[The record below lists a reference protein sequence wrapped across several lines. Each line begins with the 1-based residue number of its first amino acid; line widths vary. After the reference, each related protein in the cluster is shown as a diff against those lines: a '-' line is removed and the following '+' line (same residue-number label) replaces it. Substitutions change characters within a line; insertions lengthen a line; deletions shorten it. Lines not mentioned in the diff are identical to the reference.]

1 MPIDLPPDAPVG
13 PPEPPSAVWIHRLG
27 WAVLVVAIVRV
38 ILVAGRL
45 MWFTAPMA
53 DELEQ
58 AAAVRHSG
66 AWHLIVDSYCCWT
79 GRWSGIG
86 IFFSLEALPN
96 FRDWYPWLL
105 IATQVTVPIAVYALL
120 SAAFGGRLRRWTCAV
135 LALGLTAVHW
145 DGDINLWDSYY
156 WLTGAV
162 ENRLSLS
169 LGMFTLAGLLRSRG
183 TVGRSRW
190 SVAGLAVLAAL
201 TTGMHQLY
209 GLYLLGILAIGT
221 GLTWWTGSA
230 NRGAWTVTMA
240 SAAAGFA
247 ANLLS
252 PGNATRLAFERP
264 PHELWWFKSLL
275 QWWKVLFVRWL
286 GDVKLWLATMVIL
299 CHPAAAAA
307 APAWLRARRY
317 LVASLAVAAVGI
329 LFLSVVLANWWSLSQ
344 PFPWRTQAAV
354 YLLFLIGWFAAA
366 YALAPRAAGTTPRIV
381 WTGLA
386 ACLALALTSGRNYI
400 VGRDDYTSGRA
411 TGFLNAVRDRDRLL
425 RDARAAGNLDPRVSP
440 IADVPTL
447 FAFPEV
453 IDGLHTDAEQ
463 YRARNG
469 AWCAYYDLHSIGLT
483 PSGAPTTR

>member
-1 MPIDLPPDAPVG
+1 MPIDSPTDG
-13 PPEPPSAVWIHRLG
+13 PSSPQEPLAAVWIHRLG

-38 ILVAGRL
+38 VIVAGRL
-45 MWFTAPMA
+45 MWFTAPLA

-58 AAAVRHSG
+58 AAAVRQFG
-66 AWHLIVDSYCCWT
+66 AWQLIVDSYRCWT

-86 IFFSLEALPN
+86 IFFGLEALPN

-105 IATQVTVPIAVYALL
+105 IATQITVPIAVYALL
-120 SAAFGGRLRRWTCAV
+120 SAVFGGRLRRRTCAV
-135 LALGLTAVHW
+135 LALGLMAVHW
-145 DGDINLWDSYY
+145 DGDVNLWDSYY

-169 LGMFTLAGLLRSRG
+169 LGMFTLAGLLR
-183 TVGRSRW
+183 VGRTGHCTRW
-190 SVAGLAVLAAL
+190 ALTGLAVLAAV
-201 TTGMHQLY
+201 TAGMHQLY
-209 GLYLLGILAIGT
+209 GLYLLSILAIGT
-221 GLTWWTGSA
+221 AMTWRTGA
-230 NRGAWTVTMA
+230 AGRAAWTVATTA
-240 SAAAGFA
+240 AAAGLA
-247 ANLLS
+247 ANLLA

-299 CHPAAAAA
+299 CHPAAAAI
-307 APAWLRARRY
+307 APAWLRGRRFT
-317 LVASLAVAAVGI
+317 VAALAVAAVGG
-329 LFLSVVLANWWSLSQ
+329 LFLTVVFANWWSLSQ

-354 YLLFLIGWFAAA
+354 YFLFLIGWFATA
-366 YALAPRAAGTTPRIV
+366 YALAPKSAGSTPRVV

-411 TGFLNAVRDRDRLL
+411 AGFIAAVRDRDRLL

-440 IADVPTL
+440 IAEVPTL
-447 FAFPEV
+447 FVFPEV
-453 IDGLHTDAEQ
+453 IDGLRSDAEQ

-483 PSGAPTTR
+483 PTTR